1 MTQRG
6 APGRGKQHTRVH
18 YAHPFA
24 PEMIAAGVSAQLA
37 AFRRKPPIIICIG
50 TDRSTGDSLGPLIG
64 SQLSAAFKDEL
75 MVYGTLDEPVHATNL
90 MEHLLHVEQVH
101 PNHAVV
107 AIDACLGTTDSV
119 GMISVKEGPLL
130 PGTGV
135 NKELPPVGHFHIV
148 GVVNVAG
155 FMEFFVLQN
164 TRLAMV
170 MKMAQTICSGL
181 TLGLRNLQLPSEG
194 TRPVSGPLDAFP
206 SRPGSPPAVDQPH
219 SKWAPL

>member
-6 APGRGKQHTRVH
+6 APGRGRQRARVH

-24 PEMIAAGVSAQLA
+24 AETIAAEVSAQLA
-37 AFRRKPPIIICIG
+37 AFPRKAPVIICIG

-64 SQLSAAFKDEL
+64 SQLSAAFRREL
-75 MVYGTLDEPVHATNL
+75 AVYGTLDEPVHATNL

-101 PNHAVV
+101 PDQPVL

-164 TRLAMV
+164 TRLSMV

-181 TLGLRNLQLPSEG
+181 TLGLRNLQLPSPG
-194 TRPVSGPLDAFP
+194 ACPVSGPLDAFP
-206 SRPGSPPAVDQPH
+206 SRPGSHPAIDRPR
-219 SKWAPL
+219 SKWAPW